1 MWSGALCEFIVSI
14 DCVWLDWFVRVL
26 CGCVCYSVC
35 RSVCLRIGLCVS
47 VCIIVPV
54 CESVYV
60 EVCEFIGVFPGSVC
74 LVSWCVCVCVCV

>member
-1 MWSGALCEFIVSI
+1 M
-14 DCVWLDWFVRVL
+14 
-26 CGCVCYSVC
+26 
-35 RSVCLRIGLCVS
+35 S